1 MLVIYNG
8 HDETKRYTLD
18 LEFFI
23 ETDSSVIH
31 AKIVESASEGRYN
44 ANLKNKKFS

>member
-1 MLVIYNG
+1 MVMMRQNDTL
-8 HDETKRYTLD
+8 LD